1 MQSLSIKGAK
11 GDLGCKMNFQDL
23 SKRFITS
30 IISLAV
36 LVCILIFSYVGVVKW
51 VIALFTIG
59 IGAIGIW
66 EYGRLAKLNE
76 KKGLVELCIAI
87 GGLMILGFFISTFDM
102 TFTILPFILLFFGIM
117 CVFLY
122 HFDKIQGSI
131 GSLATSL
138 FGICYVA
145 VPLGLLLKILYL
157 YSPCKMGHEG
167 RIWFLYL
174 LVVTKI
180 TDVGAYFG
188 GRLLGKRK
196 LAPQLSPGKTITGA
210 AIGFVTAIIFSF
222 LFYLAS
228 HFIENFH
235 LTWVESLYLGAL
247 LGFLGQV
254 GDLAESLFKRDA
266 DVKDSNRLPGLG
278 GVLDMLDS
286 LLFTTPVIYFFLY
299 VC

>member
-1 MQSLSIKGAK
+1 
-11 GDLGCKMNFQDL
+11 MNFQDL
-23 SKRFITS
+23 SKRCVTS
-30 IISLAV
+30 IISLAI
-36 LVCILIFSYVGVVKW
+36 LVCILVFSYVGVVKW
-51 VIALFTIG
+51 VIALFAAG
-59 IGAIGIW
+59 LGAIGIW
-66 EYGRLAKLNE
+66 EYGRLAKLTE
-76 KKGLVELCIAI
+76 KKGVVELCIAV
-87 GGLMILGFFISTFDM
+87 GTLMILGFFVSTFDHA
-102 TFTILPFILLFFGIM
+102 FSSLPFILLFFGMI
-117 CVFLY
+117 CIFLY
-122 HFDKIQGSI
+122 HFDKIESSI
-131 GSLATSL
+131 VSIAKSL

-145 VPLGLLLKILYL
+145 IPIGLILKILYL

-167 RIWFLYL
+167 RIWLLYL

-188 GRLLGKRK
+188 GRLFGNRK
-196 LAPQLSPGKTITGA
+196 LAPLLSPGKTITGA
-210 AIGFVTAIIFSF
+210 AIGFISAIIFSF

-228 HFIENFH
+228 HLVENFH
-235 LTWVESLYLGAL
+235 LTWVESLWLGAL

-254 GDLAESLFKRDA
+254 GDLSESLLKRDA

>member
-1 MQSLSIKGAK
+1 V
-11 GDLGCKMNFQDL
+11 NFQDL
-23 SKRFITS
+23 SKRCVTS
-30 IISLAV
+30 IISLAI
-36 LVCILIFSYVGVVKW
+36 LVCILVFSYVGVVKW
-51 VIALFTIG
+51 VIALFAAAL
-59 IGAIGIW
+59 GAIGIW
-66 EYGRLAKLNE
+66 EYGRLAKLTE
-76 KKGLVELCIAI
+76 KKGVVELCIAI
-87 GGLMILGFFISTFDM
+87 GTLMILGFFVSTFDHA
-102 TFTILPFILLFFGIM
+102 FSSLPFMLLFFGMI
-117 CVFLY
+117 CIFLY
-122 HFDKIQGSI
+122 HFDKIESAIVSI
-131 GSLATSL
+131 AKSL

-145 VPLGLLLKILYL
+145 IPIGLILKILYL

-167 RIWFLYL
+167 RIWLLYL

-188 GRLLGKRK
+188 GRLFGNRK
-196 LAPQLSPGKTITGA
+196 LAPLLSPGKTITGA
-210 AIGFVTAIIFSF
+210 AVGFISAIIFSF

-228 HFIENFH
+228 HFVENFH
-235 LTWVESLYLGAL
+235 LTWVESLWLGAL

-254 GDLAESLFKRDA
+254 GDLSESILKRDA

>member
-1 MQSLSIKGAK
+1 
-11 GDLGCKMNFQDL
+11 MNFQDL
-23 SKRFITS
+23 SKRFVTS

-36 LVCILIFSYVGVVKW
+36 LICILVFSYIGVVKW
-51 VIALFTIG
+51 IITLFAAG
-59 IGAIGIW
+59 LSAIGIW
-66 EYGRLAKLNE
+66 EYFRLANLTS

-87 GGLMILGFFISTFDM
+87 GALMVLGFFISTFDH
-102 TFTILPFILLFFGIM
+102 TFSILPFMLLFFGMI

-122 HFDKIQGSI
+122 HYDNIHGAI
-131 GSLATSL
+131 TSLATSF

-145 VPLGLLLKILYL
+145 IPIGLMLKILYL

-167 RIWFLYL
+167 RLWLLYL

-180 TDVGAYFG
+180 TDIGAYFG
-188 GRLLGKRK
+188 GRLLGNRK

-210 AIGFVTAIIFSF
+210 ACGFISAIVFSF
-222 LFYLAS
+222 LFYCVS
-228 HFIENFH
+228 QFVENFH
-235 LTWVESLYLGAL
+235 LTLLQSIWLGAL

-254 GDLAESLFKRDA
+254 GDLAESLIKRDA